1 MEQLTVVRTIWI
13 QASRERVWAAVT
25 EAEQL
30 SRWYSPGSPWE
41 IPSLKVEAVVL
52 FHHSP
57 NRYHSGMEVVTLRAT
72 IETVDPLHRFAV
84 RWEYEESDVDMVT
97 TFILTEENGG
107 TKVTITETGYETQQ
121 QLKQTEEGYGMSLE
135 NLKAHMEGRE
145 LPY

>member
-41 IPSLKVEAVVL
+41 IPSLKAGAVVL

-84 RWEYEESDVDMVT
+84 RWEYEESDVDMLT